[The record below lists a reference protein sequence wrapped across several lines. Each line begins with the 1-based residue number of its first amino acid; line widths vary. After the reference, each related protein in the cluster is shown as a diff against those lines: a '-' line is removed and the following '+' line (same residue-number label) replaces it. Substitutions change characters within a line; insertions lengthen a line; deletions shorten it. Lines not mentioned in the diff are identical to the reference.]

1 MEAADVA
8 GIVSPSPRLLIC
20 EDLMVVSGGAKFLAA
35 GYKETNNDDLF
46 IYDCTTASKK
56 LQVKQESEDGKPLG
70 KTNNIL
76 ACAFSSSGKYF
87 VLTDDNKQLI
97 LFCRKP
103 SWECLSIRP
112 VMRRCTSLIIT
123 SAEDKILV
131 ADKSGDVYSYSII
144 EPKNAGTIE
153 LGHLSLLLDL
163 SLSPDDQYIVTA
175 DRDEKIRVSLTKA
188 PHVIESFCLGH
199 REFVS
204 RILVV
209 PNFPDLLLSASG
221 DGTLRLWKY
230 KSGKDLHCFQ
240 LNNLN
245 INEDSKNEKKYTVS
259 RIAYCCDGN
268 YIAVLYDCIP
278 AVSIFQLDAGAQ
290 NLISKQ
296 QITLSHKGWDV
307 AFEETGGL
315 WVLQE
320 NQQIP
325 LLFYQPEDGQWQPVI
340 DKKELVKM
348 SKYICDHWR
357 MFEGAMDKESC
368 FQNLYKASF
377 DNMSIYLKKKEERLQ
392 QQKNKRKDPQYESN
406 EQTKKVRTE
415 ELS

>member
-8 GIVSPSPRLLIC
+8 GIVSASPRLLIC
-20 EDLMVVSGGAKFLAA
+20 EDLMVVSGGTKFLAA
-35 GYKETNNDDLF
+35 GYKETKIQHKEIASVENIYVMFIHLIDSSDDLF

-56 LQVKQESEDGKPLG
+56 LQVKQESEDGKPLS

-123 SAEDKILV
+123 SAEDKVLV

-221 DGTLRLWKY
+221 
-230 KSGKDLHCFQ
+230 
-240 LNNLN
+240 
-245 INEDSKNEKKYTVS
+245 
-259 RIAYCCDGN
+259 
-268 YIAVLYDCIP
+268 
-278 AVSIFQLDAGAQ
+278 LDAGAQ

-377 DNMSIYLKKKEERLQ
+377 DNMSIYLKRKEERLQ
-392 QQKNKRKDPQYESN
+392 QQKNKRKDPQYESS

>member
-1 MEAADVA
+1 MEAEVVS
-8 GIVSPSPRLLIC
+8 GIVSVSPKLLVR
-20 EDLMVVSGGAKFLAA
+20 EDLMVVSGDTKFFAA
-35 GYKETNNDDLF
+35 NYKEANNDDLF
-46 IYDCTTASKK
+46 IYDCSTASKK
-56 LQVKQESEDGKPLG
+56 LQEKQESEVGKPLG
-70 KTNNIL
+70 KTNTIL
-76 ACAFSSSGKYF
+76 ACAFSSTGKF
-87 VLTDDNKQLI
+87 FALTDDNKQLI
-97 LFCRKP
+97 LFCTKP

-112 VMRRCTSLIIT
+112 VMRRCTSLLIT

-131 ADKSGDVYSYSII
+131 ADKSGDVYSYSIT

-163 SLSPDDQYIVTA
+163 TLSPDDQYIVTA
-175 DRDEKIRVSLTKA
+175 DRDEKIRVSLMKA
-188 PHVIESFCLGH
+188 PHVIVSFCLGH

-204 RILVV
+204 RILVL
-209 PNFPDLLLSASG
+209 PNFPDHLLSASG

-230 KSGKDLHCFQ
+230 KSGKELHCFQ

-245 INEDSKNEKKYTVS
+245 INEAGKNEKKYTVS
-259 RIAYCCDGN
+259 RIAYQCEGN
-268 YIAVLYDCIP
+268 YIAVLYDCTP

-290 NLISKQ
+290 SLISKQ
-296 QITLSHKGWDV
+296 HIILNHKGWDV

-325 LLFYQPEDGQWQPVI
+325 LLFYQPKDGQWQPIV

-348 SKYICDHWR
+348 TKYICDHWR
-357 MFEGAMDKESC
+357 MFEGAMDKGSC
-368 FQNLYKASF
+368 FQNIYKVSF
-377 DNMSIYLKKKEERLQ
+377 DNMSIYLKKKEERLH
-392 QQKNKRKDPQYESN
+392 QQKNKRKDPQYESS

>member
-1 MEAADVA
+1 MEAADV
-8 GIVSPSPRLLIC
+8 GVVSASPKLLIC
-20 EDLMVVSGGAKFLAA
+20 EDLMVVSGGTKFFAA
-35 GYKETNNDDLF
+35 NYKEANNDDLF
-46 IYDCTTASKK
+46 IYDCSAASKK
-56 LQVKQESEDGKPLG
+56 LQEKQKSEDGKPLD

-97 LFCRKP
+97 LFCSKP
-103 SWECLSIRP
+103 SWKCLSIRP

-153 LGHLSLLLDL
+153 LGHLSLLLNL
-163 SLSPDDQYIVTA
+163 TLSPDDQYIVTA

-188 PHVIESFCLGH
+188 PHVIVSFCLGH

-204 RILVV
+204 TILVL
-209 PNFPDLLLSASG
+209 PNLPDLLLSASG
-221 DGTLRLWKY
+221 DDTLRLWKY
-230 KSGKDLHCFQ
+230 KSGKELHCFQ

-245 INEDSKNEKKYTVS
+245 INEAGKNKKKYAVS
-259 RIAYCCDGN
+259 RIVYCCEGN
-268 YIAVLYDCIP
+268 YIAILYDCIP
-278 AVSIFQLDAGAQ
+278 AVSIFQLDADTQ
-290 NLISKQ
+290 SLISKQ
-296 QITLSHKGWDV
+296 HITLSHKGWDI

-325 LLFYQPEDGQWQPVI
+325 LLFYQHKDGQWQPVI

-348 SKYICDHWR
+348 SKYICNYWR
-357 MFEGAMDKESC
+357 IFEGAMDKESC

-392 QQKNKRKDPQYESN
+392 QQKNKRKDPQYESS
-406 EQTKKVRTE
+406 EQTKKVKSE